1 MSTVHHSTTYT
12 TDGLSVLFQS
22 ARCGL
27 QADLGGHLT
36 DFIAATQHRL
46 DVAIY
51 DLRDPG
57 VLAALKAAADRGIA
71 LRLLYDAGPAQHGGP
86 VADPKPGTTGDA
98 IKQAGLAAYATPY
111 PEHSGQLMHN
121 KFLIRDDTDVWT
133 GSANFTG
140 GGLRLQ
146 DNNCL
151 TITSPALAAAYT
163 TEFQALQTAA
173 TPHALLPSPAGP
185 ITVGGV
191 RIEAQFAPQAAEGI
205 EDRIIAAMTGA
216 HRLRMAAFLL
226 SDPGILQALA
236 ALNTAGADL
245 AGVYDPGGMADARRG
260 SHQNP
265 ALFWFT
271 SDPRFAAAP
280 SHPYTPGKEQ
290 DFMHNKVLV
299 IDSHTVVTGSYNFSE
314 HAETNAENTLILTDP
329 TLAAAYETYIDT
341 LLNTYHH

>member
-1 MSTVHHSTTYT
+1 MSDPHQSTTYT
-12 TDGLSVLFQS
+12 TDRLTVFFQS

-27 QADLGGHLT
+27 QADLGGHLAG
-36 DFIAATQHRL
+36 FIAAAQQRL

-57 VLAALKAAADRGIA
+57 VLTALKNAADRGVA

-98 IKQAGLAAYATPY
+98 IKQAGLAPYATPY
-111 PEHSGQLMHN
+111 PEQARQLMHN
-121 KFLIRDDTDVWT
+121 KFLVRDETTVWT
-133 GSANFTG
+133 GSANFTT
-140 GGLRLQ
+140 GGLQLQ

-151 TITSPALAAAYT
+151 TITSPELAAAYT
-163 TEFQALQTAA
+163 TEFEALQAA
-173 TPHALLPSPAGP
+173 MPHALAADPTTP
-185 ITVGGV
+185 ITIDGV
-191 RIEAQFAPQAAEGI
+191 QIQAQFAPEAGEGI

-216 HRLRMAAFLL
+216 QRLRMAAFLV
-226 SDPGILQALA
+226 SDPGILHALA

-245 AGVYDPGGMADARRG
+245 AGVYDPGGIADARRG
-260 SHQNP
+260 SHQDP

-271 SDPRFAAAP
+271 DDPRFAAAP

-299 IDSHTVVTGSYNFSE
+299 IDGHTVVTGSYNFSE
-314 HAETNAENTLILTDP
+314 HAEANAENTLILTDSA
-329 TLAAAYETYIDT
+329 LATAYEAYIDT
-341 LLNTYHH
+341 LLATYHL